1 MQKFGA
7 YSAFFMMSAI
17 RLVLVSVIPTLGAL
31 FIYLLFIGDLEGF
44 LGFQMSLPSVA
55 GMFSLCAIVV
65 VLGVYA
71 VMTLMR
77 DQIFPEWDAL
87 KAWYNV

>member
-1 MQKFGA
+1 
-7 YSAFFMMSAI
+7 MMSVI

-55 GMFSLCAIVV
+55 SVFSLCAIAVI
-65 VLGVYA
+65 LGVCE
-71 VMTLMR
+71 VMSLMR
-77 DQIFPEWDAL
+77 DEILPEWDTL
-87 KAWYNV
+87 KDWYNG